1 MPTRLELVHQGCSAK
16 AGKPDGDIRAAHMPE
31 RLPTKPCGLCGQE
44 LDGPAVLVVAGTAWW
59 ERAQRTMLGLV
70 ELDAGKLA
78 DDLEAAGAV
87 KVTGVEDEWI
97 PSAAEKEAA
106 EELAIRAV
114 NDAADKVCTAIVEA
128 TVRKL
133 EGETDIDAAVAQRE
147 LDEASGGV
155 HEYGDDRDDE

>member
-59 ERAQRTMLGLV
+59 ERAGRIAFEAAAVARV
-70 ELDAGKLA
+70 EKAIIDAG
-78 DDLEAAGAV
+78 GV
-87 KVTGVEDEWI
+87 KVGVEDEWI